1 MVNIY
6 SLLDVLSSHSEK
18 VIQSGITVCKVLL
31 HLE

>member
-18 VIQSGITVCKVLL
+18 VIQSGNDKAVAIK
-31 HLE
+31 